1 VHDKQVRRRR
11 AVLGLLVAVSLILLT
26 AYFGESPSSP
36 LHSIQRG
43 IDTVLSPVQS
53 GASTALKP
61 FRDVAGFF
69 SDTFRA
75 KDQVKQLKKQVQ
87 TLRTQNAQLNQ
98 ALIENAKL
106 TKEVGLDNSIGIS
119 SYQPVAAHL
128 LTRDPTLWYASI
140 EVDKGSSDGVHTG
153 DPVVGDGALVGTVSD
168 VASSVCWVQ
177 LITDHASAVTAQVQ
191 DQAGDTGIL
200 VPAVGNPDQLL
211 LQYISNR
218 KAPIQNGQ
226 QVVTAGFKSGSLES
240 LFPPGIPIGQ
250 VTSFTQA
257 GLLDSGQVSVS
268 ISADLR
274 HLDSVQILTRPHP
287 PSSARAQVP

>member
-43 IDTVLSPVQS
+43 IGEVLSPVQA
-53 GASTALKP
+53 GASTALRP

-69 SDTFRA
+69 SDTVRA
-75 KDQVKQLKKQVQ
+75 KDQVGQLKKQVQ
-87 TLRTQNAQLNQ
+87 TLRTELASAQNAQIQNSQ
-98 ALIENAKL
+98 L
-106 TKEVGLDNSIGIS
+106 TKTVGLDNSIGIS

-153 DPVVGDGALVGTVSD
+153 DPVIGDGALVGKVSD
-168 VASSVCWVQ
+168 VASSVCWVT
-177 LITDHASAVTAQVQ
+177 LITDHSSAVTAQVQ
-191 DQAGDTGIL
+191 DQSGDTGVL
-200 VPAVGNPDQLL
+200 VPAVGNPDQLI
-211 LQYISNR
+211 LQYITDR
-218 KAPIQNGQ
+218 RAPIQNGQ
-226 QVVTAGFKSGSLES
+226 QVVTAGFKSGPLDS

-250 VTSFTQA
+250 ITNFTQA
-257 GLLDSGQVSVS
+257 GLLGSGQVSVS
-268 ISADLR
+268 IAADLR
-274 HLDSVQILTRPHP
+274 HLDAVQILTKPHSA
-287 PSSARAQVP
+287 SSQRAQVP